1 MIVTDQYT
9 PMVGGVTTVTRG
21 LATEFANRGHK
32 VWVAAP
38 GVQARDSQDIDHNV
52 DIYYFSS
59 FRWPIYEGMRI
70 PFLPFIPF
78 RRLLKKIE
86 PDIIHIH
93 SPVVL
98 GNIAQIEASRL
109 GKPVVITNHYLPVN
123 LSRSLRADTKIS
135 KPFNAMFYS
144 YLVRLCNR
152 CEYVTAPTMTALNLL
167 YEHGLHAPARVIS
180 NGIDLRRFSPRQPDK
195 QLLRRFMLPQDRPL
209 ILSVNRLSRE
219 KRIDVLIDAAAKLT
233 QNMHLVIAS
242 IGPDEAG
249 LRAQVKRL
257 KLNDRVTFLG
267 FIEDAELAS
276 LYCLADIFVIPS
288 QAELQSLTTMEAM
301 ASGLPVVAADAYAL
315 SELVQHHSNGFLFQR
330 GNSSEMAAYLDLLL
344 GDAVLRKQ
352 MGARSLE
359 IIAKHDRR
367 LILDQWEAL
376 YQRISS
382 EFIEAKERER
392 RQSNKYT
399 GTRDL
404 IHPRSRF

>member
-1 MIVTDQYT
+1 MRIMIVTDQYT

-52 DIYYFSS
+52 DICYFSS

-78 RRLLKKIE
+78 RRLLKKTE

-109 GKPVVITNHYLPVN
+109 RKPVVITNHYLPVN
-123 LSRSLRADTKIS
+123 LIPSLRADTKIS
-135 KPFNAMFYS
+135 KPFNTMFYS
-144 YLVRLCNR
+144 YLVRLYNR

-233 QNMHLVIAS
+233 QDMHMVIAS

-257 KLNDRVTFLG
+257 KLNDKVTFLG
-267 FIEDAELAS
+267 FVDDAELAS
-276 LYCLADIFVIPS
+276 LYCLADIFAIP
-288 QAELQSLTTMEAM
+288 
-301 ASGLPVVAADAYAL
+301 
-315 SELVQHHSNGFLFQR
+315 
-330 GNSSEMAAYLDLLL
+330 
-344 GDAVLRKQ
+344 
-352 MGARSLE
+352 
-359 IIAKHDRR
+359 
-367 LILDQWEAL
+367 
-376 YQRISS
+376 
-382 EFIEAKERER
+382 
-392 RQSNKYT
+392 
-399 GTRDL
+399 
-404 IHPRSRF
+404 